1 MKSAILAFEACRN
14 AKTAKRAVRNGW
26 RAAADCMTETRGYV
40 KKQPFK
46 SLGMAFGTAFG
57 IGAAAGWLISRMRQ
71 IQ

>member
-1 MKSAILAFEACRN
+1 
-14 AKTAKRAVRNGW
+14 
-26 RAAADCMTETRGYV
+26 MTETREYV